1 MAVAIRITPP
11 RVIKWTA
18 MAILVLVYSL
28 RLRNVPELI
37 TLGRSSRKGPK
48 TRKKKTQLM
57 TLGRGTR
64 ILRLSPGT
72 DNFGVAYQ
80 TPITKHAQHGKLQH
94 TAISEMSSWTVVEFG
109 KASMMTKKMDRDRTS
124 NPAIERA
131 QNDSIGL
138 GRMPPSGWRKSM
150 MGPGGVR

>member
-72 DNFGVAYQ
+72 DYHMKG
-80 TPITKHAQHGKLQH
+80 GL
-94 TAISEMSSWTVVEFG
+94 
-109 KASMMTKKMDRDRTS
+109 ASLL
-124 NPAIERA
+124 
-131 QNDSIGL
+131 DS
-138 GRMPPSGWRKSM
+138 MPFLRCLFCL
-150 MGPGGVR
+150 